1 MTEPIYAALVK
12 AQAAVKGVG
21 NDSMNQH
28 HKYKYTS
35 AEALIR
41 EGRGALTGAGLALIE
56 QTCAH
61 HFAENGETVGLTISY
76 LLVHETGAMP
86 VGPWTVPVLIGKG
99 REVDKAE
106 AAARTYAL
114 GYTMRGLLMIDR
126 PGEDASD
133 VDQRDD
139 READPR
145 ERMQGQR
152 PNGHAAVKQLLAD
165 CVNEAEANAWIDAA
179 VAKGTIARKDPAEA
193 TLAITRFAEKIGAP
207 SAAMLARAGLIK
219 AAP

>member
-1 MTEPIYAALVK
+1 VTEPIYAALVK
-12 AQAAVKGVG
+12 AQSAVKGVG

-41 EGRGALTGAGLALIE
+41 EGRLALTGAGLALIE
-56 QTCAH
+56 QTCTH
-61 HFAENGETVGLTISY
+61 HFAENGETVALTIAY
-76 LLVHETGAMP
+76 LLVHETGAMV

-126 PGEDASD
+126 PGEDAGD

-139 READPR
+139 RDSNPR
-145 ERMQGQR
+145 ERMQEQR
-152 PNGHAAVKQLLAD
+152 VKSQLAE

-179 VAKGTIARKDPAEA
+179 VAKGTIARIDKTEA
-193 TLAITRFAEKIGAP
+193 TLKITRFAEKIGAD
-207 SAAMLARAGLIK
+207 SAALLMRAGLIEK
-219 AAP
+219 K